1 MPTRVLLIRHGE
13 TDWNAL
19 GRWQGN
25 APVPLNEAGLAQARA
40 LATYL
45 AAQPWRIDVIYSSPL
60 PRARQSAQAIADA
73 LGLPVRTDDRLREV
87 DLGDW
92 QGLNRA
98 EVEAWDAE
106 RYAAYV
112 PDWYNVA
119 PPNGESRRALQA
131 RARAAFDDITARHPG
146 ATIAIVSH
154 GGTLG
159 MLLESLLGP
168 VERPSLSNTSI
179 TVLEQDAPGDD
190 WALVTAGWAP
200 HLSEQPLG
208 ETW

>member
-1 MPTRVLLIRHGE
+1 MTTRALLIRHGE
-13 TDWNAL
+13 TDWNAT

-25 APVPLNEAGLAQARA
+25 APVPLNDAGLAQARA

-45 AAQPWRIDVIYSSPL
+45 AAQPQRIDVLYSSPL

-73 LGLPVRTDDRLREV
+73 LRLPVLTDERLREV

-92 QGLNRA
+92 QGLSRV

-106 RYAAYV
+106 RFAAYQA
-112 PDWYNVA
+112 DWYNM
-119 PPNGESRRALQA
+119 PIPNGESRRDLQA

-146 ATIAIVSH
+146 GTIGIVSH

-159 MLLESLLGP
+159 MLIESLLGP
-168 VERPSLSNTSI
+168 IERPSLSNTSL
-179 TVLEQDAPGDD
+179 TVLEQTAPGAP
-190 WALVTAGWAP
+190 WEPVAVGLAP
-200 HLSEQPLG
+200 HLDDLPLG

>member
-13 TDWNAL
+13 TAWNAL

-112 PDWYNVA
+112 ADWYNVA